1 MKQGNFIKLNEEAY
15 ITIKLKVTH
24 LKWVMVAILVC
35 LFIYMVL
42 LNNVLSVPLSTEWM
56 VIHRNNPEI
65 LHNDFSFVLNETVI
79 AILHQFSIF
88 WGGPIHN
95 LYGWASMIIT
105 ISAFLWASLFCF
117 ITVPKGFRLRED
129 NLVQHMIFSAVLASI
144 SSFQILQ
151 SLRNDPEN
159 FFWVPWLILV
169 LLALTI
175 RAYFRIHS
183 GKRTLRKEIMFHIP
197 WIMGLVIPHLIW
209 FEPFHS
215 MNQGTPI
222 ELPFSGYFVNAYTI
236 VMNIAIII
244 ISLGFI
250 PEIQYEKKKEI
261 RS

>member
-1 MKQGNFIKLNEEAY
+1 MNQNRFTKLNKDAHVV
-15 ITIKLKVTH
+15 IKLKLSH
-24 LKWVMVAILVC
+24 LKWIMVAVMVI
-35 LFIYMVL
+35 LFIYAVL

-56 VIHRNNPEI
+56 VEHRNDPEM
-65 LHNDFSFVLNETVI
+65 LHSDSAFVVSETTA
-79 AILHQFSIF
+79 AIFHQFSIF
-88 WGGPIHN
+88 WEGPIHN
-95 LYGWASMIIT
+95 LYAWASIIIT

-175 RAYFRIHS
+175 RAYCRIHS
-183 GKRTLRKEIMFHIP
+183 GKRTLSKEIMFHIP
-197 WIMGLVIPHLIW
+197 WIIGLAVPHLIW

-236 VMNIAIII
+236 VMNIAVII

-250 PEIQYEKKKEI
+250 PEIQYENKKEI
-261 RS
+261 IS